1 MWRKNQEPQAAAPVP
16 LKLDTPKSES
26 VKPEVSKPEPL
37 NAATTKTELSPV
49 PAPPLVSVAPPPPP
63 AWAAVNN
70 ASANSAAVVSAAPA
84 PIPAGV
90 SGDSKIGAG
99 LKIRGEIFGATD
111 MYIDGDVEGKV
122 HVGGGRLTIGTN
134 GRVRADLEAR
144 EIFVNGSVV
153 GNLKASDRVQLGPSG
168 SVEGSVT
175 TPRIGIDDG
184 ARLRGKVETSAAGT
198 DPQTAQPA
206 AKAKAMA
213 ASAES
218 E

>member
-16 LKLDTPKSES
+16 SKLDTPKSEL
-26 VKPEVSKPEPL
+26 VKPEASKPEPL
-37 NAATTKTELSPV
+37 NTTAAKPEIA
-49 PAPPLVSVAPPPPP
+49 PAPAARPVSAAPPPPP
-63 AWAAVNN
+63 AWAAVNSASTSSQAGVN
-70 ASANSAAVVSAAPA
+70 ANPA
-84 PIPAGV
+84 PIPAGA
-90 SGDSKIGAG
+90 SGDSKIGVG

-122 HVGGGRLTIGTN
+122 HVGSGRLTIGTN
-134 GRVRADLEAR
+134 GRVQADLEAR

-184 ARLRGKVETSAAGT
+184 ARLRGKVETSTAGA
-198 DPQTAQPA
+198 DRQAVQPA

-213 ASAES
+213 ANAES